1 MLVVLL
7 IFSLLRATF
16 PSPNSCLVF
25 RALLYFPKISLCFLG
40 SLFWISN
47 PVLMVWIYDVDMVS
61 YMDYWKHQRHVPLYR
76 IFLTLMSPVT
86 QWKHLEAFH
95 VICEE
100 FGRVLILSELYS
112 NNFCQLSKKPFLF
125 ITNQIWCNF
134 PCDINSK
141 RELFSCLL
149 SFSCVGPLFHNS
161 IVYFLITSD

>member
-7 IFSLLRATF
+7 IFSLFRATF

-86 QWKHLEAFH
+86 QWKHPEVFH
-95 VICEE
+95 VICVE
-100 FGRVLILSELYS
+100 FGRVLILSELYL
-112 NNFCQLSKKPFLF
+112 NNFCQPSKKPFLF
-125 ITNQIWCNF
+125 ITTQIWCWIF
-134 PCDINSK
+134 CDIQIAKESTV
-141 RELFSCLL
+141 FL
-149 SFSCVGPLFHNS
+149 SVQFQLRW
-161 IVYFLITSD
+161 TSVP